1 MNTIKYENEFA
12 TFEIRNDIL
21 YTEFKDQVSLTL
33 VVARQVVADQVI
45 LLNGKSCPVLLDM
58 RKLVDSE
65 KGGRDFLASTTSIP
79 ADAMALLAEGKISL
93 AISEFY
99 LKVSKPAVPT
109 AIFRSKTAAL
119 HYLKKTHN
127 NIL

>member
-79 ADAMALLAEGKISL
+79 ADAMALLVEGKISL

-99 LKVSKPAVPT
+99 LKVSRPTVPIRPAATSTKLPM
-109 AIFRSKTAAL
+109 
-119 HYLKKTHN
+119 
-127 NIL
+127 